1 MSPATEF
8 RSAGASLHQ
17 AVSLPEG
24 YRRPSSKELRPAF
37 AVRAMRAFQSLLF
50 AGPAPSVDLL
60 VTTVTGP
67 TASDPVGFDAYVYL
81 GFAGWNTDQF
91 MNTLVDSGNT
101 TLIVPRWEDIAAIP
115 GWQSLYTILG
125 SGPEPWGCPAN
136 VVRGPIQIATA
147 DGQSL
152 TIPNCEF
159 YACTGGSSRTSN
171 FGAGCVTPWSAS
183 FYNTYGTTAGGTAV
197 LQSPLS
203 YLTDYPLAEFH
214 FAGSAAS
221 PSTTPSVSETSVLWL
236 HSTAPTGFTMM
247 DIVPA
252 TQWMAL
258 RPQSLTIG
266 GTTTQ
271 WPGAAEAIAM
281 LDTGGGPAYLS
292 DPSGYVYGGD
302 WLPSANNPNW
312 TNNPKP
318 KSTNCVSTLASVAI
332 TLGDGKNSFSY
343 TINESLLPE
352 STQGLVLV
360 MCEDNG
366 YMFSKY
372 GMNIGGIS
380 MLALRMLI
388 DFQNAKVGL
397 APAS

>member
-183 FYNTYGTTAGGTAV
+183 FYNTYGTTAGAI
-197 LQSPLS
+197 
-203 YLTDYPLAEFH
+203 LASSFR
-214 FAGSAAS
+214 A
-221 PSTTPSVSETSVLWL
+221 PSTRV
-236 HSTAPTGFTMM
+236 
-247 DIVPA
+247 
-252 TQWMAL
+252 
-258 RPQSLTIG
+258 
-266 GTTTQ
+266 
-271 WPGAAEAIAM
+271 
-281 LDTGGGPAYLS
+281 
-292 DPSGYVYGGD
+292 
-302 WLPSANNPNW
+302 
-312 TNNPKP
+312 
-318 KSTNCVSTLASVAI
+318 
-332 TLGDGKNSFSY
+332 
-343 TINESLLPE
+343 
-352 STQGLVLV
+352 
-360 MCEDNG
+360 
-366 YMFSKY
+366 
-372 GMNIGGIS
+372 
-380 MLALRMLI
+380 
-388 DFQNAKVGL
+388 
-397 APAS
+397 